1 MAMTK
6 NQFAPLLLATSLAFS
21 TASQASDD
29 SKTYTV
35 NNFLAPHTYFQ
46 ASDKKSVFQAASEI
60 IAERTKA
67 GLITIDKY
75 RATGEDNWDVDF
87 IKDDQ
92 NALIGRC
99 KLKIYEPLGIKMP
112 FQTPKTHVK
121 AICNDAKT
129 PSKDTEGV
137 THFELEYKF

>member
-46 ASDKKSVFQAASEI
+46 ASDKKSVFQAALLQSINTGQQE
-60 IAERTKA
+60 K
-67 GLITIDKY
+67 TI
-75 RATGEDNWDVDF
+75 G
-87 IKDDQ
+87 
-92 NALIGRC
+92 
-99 KLKIYEPLGIKMP
+99 M
-112 FQTPKTHVK
+112 
-121 AICNDAKT
+121 
-129 PSKDTEGV
+129 
-137 THFELEYKF
+137 